1 MNRSESIKAL
11 AVSLA
16 KAQSEVENAS
26 KSSVN
31 PHFKSKYA
39 DLAEIINTVRP
50 VFTANGLSVVQSPS
64 FDGQI
69 ASVETMLI
77 HTSGEFI
84 SGVSSCTVTKNDA
97 QGVGSATTYLRR
109 YSLAALACIA
119 QEDDDANAAV
129 GKGKAVEPKITEPQ
143 IVVLNHLVSQTSTD
157 ISKFLSAMGAAT
169 LADMT
174 EPQYKR
180 AVELLN
186 LKKEKANAAS

>member
-50 VFTANGLSVVQSPS
+50 VFTANGLSIVQSPS

-157 ISKFLSAMGAAT
+157 MAKFLSAMGAAT
-169 LADMT
+169 IADMT

-186 LKKEKANAAS
+186 MKKEKANAAS